1 VLRDFSGDPRATH
14 EMSFARDVADR
25 VCFLDAR
32 TILEDGPP
40 AKNFSEPREPRT
52 QQFLARIVAA
62 GRL

>member
-1 VLRDFSGDPRATH
+1 
-14 EMSFARDVADR
+14 MSFARDVADR